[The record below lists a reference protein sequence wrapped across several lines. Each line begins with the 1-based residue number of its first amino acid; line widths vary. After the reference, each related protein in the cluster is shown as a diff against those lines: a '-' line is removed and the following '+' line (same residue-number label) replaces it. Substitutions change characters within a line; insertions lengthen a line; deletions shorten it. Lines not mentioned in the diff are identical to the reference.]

1 MNLALALLACLSMS
15 GVANAADWSLDVTT
29 ISKHLASPNGVELN
43 ELNFG
48 VGVKLTGFERI
59 HSRAT
64 TRSTLSLGTFTN
76 SYGDQS
82 QYAGIG
88 RELELADRGARLRL
102 GITAGLVTGYQG
114 TRGQRGPQVGSS
126 QVFAL
131 PYFELG
137 TERSAARVGL
147 LGNAL
152 TLQLTFRLGGAQ

>member
-1 MNLALALLACLSMS
+1 MRTLALLACLSMS
-15 GVANAADWSLDVTT
+15 CVANAADWSLDVTT
-29 ISKHLASPNGVELN
+29 VSKHLAAPNGVELN
-43 ELNFG
+43 ERNFG
-48 VGVKLTGFERI
+48 VGLKLTGFERQ
-59 HSRAT
+59 HPRCN

-88 RELELADRGARLRL
+88 REIEFASGHSRLRF
-102 GITAGLVTGYQG
+102 GISTGLVRGYDG
-114 TRGQRGPQVGSS
+114 TRGQRGPQVGSA

-147 LGNAL
+147 LGNAV
-152 TLQLTFRLGGAQ
+152 TLQLTFKLGGAQ